1 MPPMSQPEGGR
12 VCIDCRY
19 DMTDVPA
26 GSPCPECGG
35 HDVAFCN
42 AEELD
47 LRAFGK
53 RALLLAGPSLVT
65 LAAIFGLTAVFGEQA
80 PEPLFAI
87 AAAGISAIYLCWYL
101 ALRLPSP
108 CVGAHRPH
116 TALDRAALWGTL
128 TIICLFLVRCAF

>member
-1 MPPMSQPEGGR
+1 MSQHEGAR

-26 GSPCPECGG
+26 GALCPECGG

-53 RALLLAGPSLVT
+53 RVLLLAGPSLVT
-65 LAAIFGLTAVFGEQA
+65 LGAIFGLTGALGDLA
-80 PEPLFAI
+80 PASLFA
-87 AAAGISAIYLCWYL
+87 AGAAGASAIYVCWYL
-101 ALRLPSP
+101 AFRLPSLS
-108 CVGAHRPH
+108 VGAHRPH
-116 TALDRAALWGTL
+116 SALDRAAIWGTL
-128 TIICLFLVRCAF
+128 TIIYLLLARCAF